1 MSMRSKATEHLKDTA
16 HPPLGPAPRAQRIGA
31 VSGQEAQARTVE
43 IAGVRI
49 THADRTMYPAVGLS
63 KEDVARYF
71 EAISPRMVPDVRGR
85 PLTLVQCPGGA
96 QTPCAYMR
104 HLHVRSLPSLRH
116 VTIRQ
121 KTGIGDYLVA
131 DTAES
136 LVALAQMD
144 VLEVH
149 TWNARVDD
157 LERPD
162 RVIFDLDPGPGVA
175 WARVVDAAHKV
186 RLFLSKIG
194 LTSFAKTTGGKGL
207 HVVVPLTP
215 HARWGDSL
223 EFCRAVAQAMERS
236 DPSAFT
242 ASMVKSA
249 RPGRIYVDY
258 LRNCRAATAIALYST
273 RATPLAT
280 VSSPV
285 GWDELTPQLRP
296 DALTV
301 QTVLSGLRRPA
312 PDPWAGYDRV
322 KQRLRGSTIRA
333 LQRS

>member
-1 MSMRSKATEHLKDTA
+1 
-16 HPPLGPAPRAQRIGA
+16 
-31 VSGQEAQARTVE
+31 
-43 IAGVRI
+43 
-49 THADRTMYPAVGLS
+49 
-63 KEDVARYF
+63 
-71 EAISPRMVPDVRGR
+71 
-85 PLTLVQCPGGA
+85 
-96 QTPCAYMR
+96 MR

-136 LVALAQMD
+136 LVALVQMD

-162 RVIFDLDPGPGVA
+162 RVIFDLDP
-175 WARVVDAAHKV
+175 
-186 RLFLSKIG
+186 
-194 LTSFAKTTGGKGL
+194 
-207 HVVVPLTP
+207 
-215 HARWGDSL
+215 
-223 EFCRAVAQAMERS
+223 
-236 DPSAFT
+236 
-242 ASMVKSA
+242 
-249 RPGRIYVDY
+249 YVDY

-285 GWDELTPQLRP
+285 GWDELTPQFRP

-301 QTVLSGLRRPA
+301 QSVLSGLRRPA
-312 PDPWAGYDRV
+312 PDPWGGYDSV